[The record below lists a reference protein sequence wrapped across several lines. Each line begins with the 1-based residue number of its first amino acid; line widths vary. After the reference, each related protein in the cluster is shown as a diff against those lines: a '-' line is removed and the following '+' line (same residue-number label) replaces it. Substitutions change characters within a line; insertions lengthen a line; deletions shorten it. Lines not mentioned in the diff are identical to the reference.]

1 MPELKDGC
9 PEDFGDGERCMINSM
24 VNSKESQIEFA
35 PLALSNPHSDSDRE
49 MMSIT
54 ELVNEA
60 ELVDGKPSQSQP
72 TYMICT

>member
-9 PEDFGDGERCMINSM
+9 PKDFGDGERFMINSM
-24 VNSKESQIEFA
+24 ANSKESQIKFV
-35 PLALSNPHSDSDRE
+35 PLALSNPHTDSDRE
-49 MMSIT
+49 T

-60 ELVDGKPSQSQP
+60 ELVDGKPTQSQP